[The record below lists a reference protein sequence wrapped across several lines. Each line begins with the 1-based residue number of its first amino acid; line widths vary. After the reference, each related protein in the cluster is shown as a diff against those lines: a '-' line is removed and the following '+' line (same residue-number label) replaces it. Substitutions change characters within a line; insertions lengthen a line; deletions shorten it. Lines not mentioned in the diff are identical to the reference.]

1 MQHHYLLI
9 AGTISLLILSALC
22 VYSPAHASSEVQ
34 NNFTVRA
41 ESGGN
46 TAEDGEIVTGETK
59 SSVDIKTTVD
69 DEVVEEIHETST
81 DGYLR
86 IESTVVSND
95 EKSFATTTVETQART
110 TQSVSGTNT
119 FTDEPVVYTTSPS
132 TIITLTETSNESST
146 EFESTEHTSFF
157 ARLFTRISTTFTY
170 VLSNLFS

>member
-1 MQHHYLLI
+1 MQGHYIFTAATIALLVL
-9 AGTISLLILSALC
+9 TALC
-22 VYSPAHASSEVQ
+22 VYSPAEAGSVQ

-41 ESGGN
+41 GSGGN

-69 DEVVEEIHETST
+69 GEVVEEIHETST

-86 IESTVVSND
+86 IESTVISNNQ
-95 EKSFATTTVETQART
+95 KSFATTTVEART
-110 TQSVSGTNT
+110 TQNASGTNT

-170 VLSNLFS
+170 VLSRLFS